1 MIYYLNHTP
10 IASLGIY
17 ITQVTGLYD
26 LSSSNAPP
34 ITLKGYLHLPS
45 QADADEQLSLLI
57 ALLSNKEPISLR
69 MIDPS
74 HKESSFLVK
83 CLQHSLQPPITTQPH
98 YLAPLT
104 LTFKKITPHLP
115 A

>member
-45 QADADEQLSLLI
+45 QADAQE
-57 ALLSNKEPISLR
+57 
-69 MIDPS
+69 
-74 HKESSFLVK
+74 
-83 CLQHSLQPPITTQPH
+83 
-98 YLAPLT
+98 
-104 LTFKKITPHLP
+104 
-115 A
+115 